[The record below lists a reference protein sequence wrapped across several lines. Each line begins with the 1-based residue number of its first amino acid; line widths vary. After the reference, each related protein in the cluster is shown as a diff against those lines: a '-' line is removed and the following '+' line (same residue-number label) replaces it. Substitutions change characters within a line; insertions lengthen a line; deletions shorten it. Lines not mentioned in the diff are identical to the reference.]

1 VANLVLKQQ
10 KMTLMRDL
18 DPSRLANQQ
27 SVVTIGSFDGVHLG
41 HQSILQQIIDRAK
54 SHNSRSVVMTFEPQP
69 QEYFSAQTAPPRLMR
84 LREKIE
90 ALLNFGIDL
99 VVCMR
104 FNEALRSLTAEQFI
118 NKILVDGVNT
128 QHLIVGDDFRFG
140 CDRKGDFQMLEVMG
154 RQQGFSV
161 QDTQTVQVQNQRVS
175 STLVRELLQRSD
187 FKAVADLLGRSFTIS
202 GKVTYGQQL
211 GRKLGFPTAN
221 LNLNRFRAPLAGVY
235 AVWVKIQGMAGRF
248 KGAANVGVR
257 PTIGDKVK
265 PILEVHFLDFDQQL
279 YGQRIIVEFVHKIRD
294 EQQFTSLDNLAESI
308 GEDVKKIEQWFIDNN
323 L

>member
-1 VANLVLKQQ
+1 MALKQQ

-41 HQSILQQIIDRAK
+41 HQSILQQVIDRAE
-54 SHNSRSVVMTFEPQP
+54 SLNCRSVIMTFEPQP

-90 ALLNFGIDL
+90 ALLDFGVDL

-104 FNEALRSLTAEQFI
+104 FNEQLRCLTAEQFVS
-118 NKILVDGVNT
+118 KILVEGVKT
-128 QHLIVGDDFRFG
+128 KHLIVGDDFRFG
-140 CDRKGDFQMLEVMG
+140 CDRKGDFKMLEAMG
-154 RQQGFSV
+154 REQGFSV
-161 QDTQTVQVQNQRVS
+161 QDTQTVQVQSQRVS
-175 STLVRELLQRSD
+175 STLVRELLQCSD
-187 FKAVADLLGRSFTIS
+187 FKSVADLLGRSFTIS

-221 LNLNRFRAPLAGVY
+221 INLNRFRAPLAGVY
-235 AVWVKIQGMAGRF
+235 AVWVEIEGMSERF

-265 PILEVHFLDFDQQL
+265 PILEVHLLDFDQQL
-279 YGQRIIVEFVHKIRD
+279 YGQRITVEFVHKIRD
-294 EQQFTSLDNLAESI
+294 EQQFTSLDNLADSI
-308 GEDVKKIEQWFIDNN
+308 GEDVKKIKQWFLNN
-323 L
+323 NP

>member
-1 VANLVLKQQ
+1 
-10 KMTLMRDL
+10 MTLMRDL
-18 DPSRLANQQ
+18 DPSRLTNQQ

-41 HQSILQQIIDRAK
+41 HQSILQQVIDRAK
-54 SHNSRSVVMTFEPQP
+54 TLNGLSVAMTFEPQP

-90 ALLNFGIDL
+90 ALLDFGVDL

-104 FNEALRSLTAEQFI
+104 FNEQLRQLTAEQFV
-118 NKILVDGVNT
+118 NKVLVNGVKT

-140 CDRKGDFQMLEVMG
+140 CDRKGDFQMLETMG
-154 RQQGFSV
+154 RQQGFTV
-161 QDTQTVQVQNQRVS
+161 QDTQTVEVQSRRVS
-175 STLVRELLQRSD
+175 STLVRELLQASD
-187 FKAVADLLGRSFTIS
+187 FKQVGDLLGRSFTIS

-235 AVWVKIQGMAGRF
+235 AVWVEIEGMAGRF

-265 PILEVHFLDFDQQL
+265 PILEVHLLDFDQQI
-279 YGQRIIVEFVHKIRD
+279 YGQRITVEFVHKIRD
-294 EQQFTSLDNLAESI
+294 EQQFTSLDNLADSI
-308 GEDVKKIEQWFIDNN
+308 GEDVKKINQWFVNN
-323 L
+323 NP